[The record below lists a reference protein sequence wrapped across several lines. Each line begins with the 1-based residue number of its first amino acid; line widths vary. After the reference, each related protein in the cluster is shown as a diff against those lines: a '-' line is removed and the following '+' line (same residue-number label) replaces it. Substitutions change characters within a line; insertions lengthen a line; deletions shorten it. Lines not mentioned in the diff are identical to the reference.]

1 MFFLLIQ
8 PIKRNVNEHYR
19 VLANIF
25 HILLCLS
32 FTTSLKQNDHSSFSQ
47 SFFLTLTNISY
58 KNNSPIETILLK
70 YDAEPQLWDWCLYSL
85 FACIYPPP
93 NQHEFQ
99 TNSVKEDFTWTS
111 PKSCTTNLLRRTNY
125 NRTCLV
131 LFINVYKI
139 FGILG

>member
-1 MFFLLIQ
+1 MSTTWCLLTFSIYYNVWASLHLSNKMITPLSHNHSFL
-8 PIKRNVNEHYR
+8 H
-19 VLANIF
+19 
-25 HILLCLS
+25 
-32 FTTSLKQNDHSSFSQ
+32 
-47 SFFLTLTNISY
+47 TNISCE
-58 KNNSPIETILLK
+58 NNSPIETILLK
-70 YDAEPQLWDWCLYSL
+70 YDAVPQLWDWCLYSL
-85 FACIYPPP
+85 FACMYPPP